1 MANSD
6 WIKGE
11 ETRLTLIAIA
21 FQGVFPAF
29 SYLIER
35 LAAFEFMN
43 RYFVPFL
50 LKLTE
55 IDLWIDIFE
64 RHSWI
69 CLPHCCQLRRL
80 EPSSASFVYGDLHY
94 LNPAQDDKLPPRV
107 PRQ

>member
-43 RYFVPFL
+43 RYFVPF
-50 LKLTE
+50 
-55 IDLWIDIFE
+55 
-64 RHSWI
+64 
-69 CLPHCCQLRRL
+69 CL
-80 EPSSASFVYGDLHY
+80 
-94 LNPAQDDKLPPRV
+94 N
-107 PRQ
+107 